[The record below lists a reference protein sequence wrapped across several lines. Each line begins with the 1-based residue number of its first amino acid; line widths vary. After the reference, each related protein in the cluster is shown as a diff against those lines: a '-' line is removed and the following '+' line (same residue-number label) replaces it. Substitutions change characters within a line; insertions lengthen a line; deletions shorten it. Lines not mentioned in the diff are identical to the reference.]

1 MEENKEVIED
11 NKPKKKNK
19 VLIIVI
25 SIIVVFLLL
34 IVFIEGVNYF
44 YYYNFP
50 INNGWLKIDYEMGDG
65 CKDNIV
71 YFRNYINI
79 NRDGATPKG
88 KTKLIGKYNELTAFE
103 NNNNVYVFQKGN
115 RKLYDLKIKSNDAL
129 FKPLFVELEEYGPTS
144 LNGDLVGFSTDNGF
158 YDIRSCSKIYQKYRN
173 GFKQVKNYERS
184 RLSFFDSK
192 KREFYIGDGRF
203 ENIMLTDTIPE
214 EYGKIV
220 DVDAKYLDCCSFMLV
235 TFKTTGSTDNK
246 DEHWAL
252 YLERDFS
259 GEYEKLIT
267 SESNATYRV
276 DGTILFI
283 DKDNTT
289 IKYFRTGD
297 RFLIDPE
304 YTIATTK
311 YGTKYTFN
319 AYLDGNKIFLCSS
332 DDKYDNRILITI
344 EEDANIDLE
353 NGKIISSSLTYLDN
367 KNAFNFSY
375 TYNKDGKDIT
385 NSYYV
390 DVRNNKS
397 TKK

>member
-50 INNGWLKIDYEMGDG
+50 SNNGWLKVDYEMGDG

-71 YFRNYINI
+71 YFRKYINI

-192 KREFYIGDGRF
+192 KREFYIGEGRY
-203 ENIMLTDTIPE
+203 ELIRLTDTIPE

-252 YLERDFS
+252 YLEIDFS

-276 DGTILFI
+276 DGNRLFI
-283 DKDNTT
+283 DKDNSS
-289 IKYFRTGD
+289 IIYHRTGERSVFKFD
-297 RFLIDPE
+297 YI
-304 YTIATTK
+304 IATTS
-311 YGTKYTFN
+311 YYTFTFH
-319 AYLDGNKIFLCSS
+319 AVLADNKIYIC
-332 DDKYDNRILITI
+332 NGERILIEI
-344 EEDANIDLE
+344 EDDTNKDLK
-353 NGKIISSSLTYLDN
+353 NVKITSSSLIYHHD
-367 KNAFNFSY
+367 KNAFDLSY
-375 TYNKDGKDIT
+375 TYTKDGKDIT
-385 NSYYV
+385 NSYYA
-390 DVRNNKS
+390 DVRNDKI